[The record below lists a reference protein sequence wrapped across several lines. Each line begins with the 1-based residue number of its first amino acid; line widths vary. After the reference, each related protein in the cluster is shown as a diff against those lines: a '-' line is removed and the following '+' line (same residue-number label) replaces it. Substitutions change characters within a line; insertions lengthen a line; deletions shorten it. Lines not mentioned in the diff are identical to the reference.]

1 MQEDYEQVEA
11 ALGSRLLGASE
22 FRTKNKRLNQVL
34 SLQYRVHYHVHQK
47 GIIKEAA
54 CKVLLEECNRFERD
68 SSDALVE
75 KVWLNLAGIL
85 NYHLSHPQTADKCLA
100 ESAKISA
107 AQGAFGTFLSVE
119 NLYYSGLLRG
129 DKSRDFYVKHLPEV
143 VTSLPKESNVLTYHY
158 LDRIISRLSMNWSQA
173 ISAFPRTVISSFIAI
188 MSEPDGHD
196 QELLAL
202 GKTILASAKFP
213 NAEEANNASL
223 EQFHLVLQHYL
234 RSTKSELSPDWHSF
248 VVESMSR
255 TFQSMIVT
263 KTAMIYFGRENQL
276 RESIL
281 NFNVFLNYN
290 RSYRDLNNGEWF
302 DVLAIIDAYEHIV
315 SRSEGRD
322 IPKIFA
328 LKDVMKRFEGLLCSF
343 YEDSALPLV
352 KVERSIEWASE
363 GTRVFVPERA
373 SSLLARSWNALY
385 EYSREDLDKLL
396 NDNHTYYLANA
407 LAARPDNSKIAFNY
421 AFTLAQKREITHAVK
436 FLKSNIL
443 EREPENYKAWH
454 LLALC
459 ESIKEDKNVSFKIV
473 CSVLQAL
480 ENAVHEDP
488 QAPARDRWQLIHLKL
503 TQLAIIQEMFGVND
517 ALELL
522 PELFE
527 LFNFAFPENGK
538 NGDLGSAY
546 NKTKDYL
553 HQSVWLFAVKLYL
566 TQGLIVDAREA
577 LAESRNVTKN
587 FQNLNNDLADG
598 YLSLDVDGKKAL
610 RSFEK
615 VLFYDA
621 LNIDA
626 IVGFAKCLVPTSQE
640 NSSHQLQPQT
650 PSAAGLDAFTGEKDR
665 SAAYARLK
673 MVLEEVVER
682 SIEGCHAPEVWWYL
696 SRVYENYDD
705 TERLETSLW
714 NCVKYQ
720 ELQPIRDFKNCNF

>member
-1 MQEDYEQVEA
+1 MQDDYEKVEV
-11 ALGSRLLGASE
+11 ALGSRLLGANQ
-22 FRTKNKRLNQVL
+22 FRTKNKRLNEVL

-47 GIIKEAA
+47 DKVKEAA
-54 CKVLLEECNRFERD
+54 CRVLLEECNRFERD
-68 SSDALVE
+68 SSEPIVE
-75 KVWLNLAGIL
+75 KVWLNLVGIL
-85 NYHLSHPQTADKCLA
+85 NYHLSHPQTAERYLA
-100 ESAKISA
+100 DSGRILAVE
-107 AQGAFGTFLSVE
+107 GAFGTFLSIE
-119 NLYYSGLLRG
+119 NLFYSGLLRG
-129 DKSRDFYVKHLPEV
+129 DKSRDFYIKHLPEV
-143 VTSLPKESNVLTYHY
+143 LTSLPKESNVLTYHY
-158 LDRIISRLSMNWSQA
+158 LDLIISGLSMNWSQVLA
-173 ISAFPRTVISSFIAI
+173 AFPHSVISFFIAVI
-188 MSEPDGHD
+188 SEPDGHD
-196 QELLAL
+196 QELLAQ

-213 NAEEANNASL
+213 NAEESNSASL
-223 EQFHLVLQHYL
+223 EQFHLVLQHYF
-234 RSTKSELSPDWHSF
+234 RSTRSKLSPDWHSF

-255 TFQSMIVT
+255 TFQSMIVS
-263 KTAMIYFGRENQL
+263 KTAMIYLGRENQL

-290 RSYRDLNNGEWF
+290 RSYKDLNNGEWF
-302 DVLAIIDAYEHIV
+302 DVLSVIDAYEYIV
-315 SRSEGRD
+315 SRSEGSD
-322 IPKIFA
+322 IPKIFVF
-328 LKDVMKRFEGLLCSF
+328 KDVMKRFEGLLSSF

-352 KVERSIEWASE
+352 KIERSIEWASD
-363 GTRVFVPERA
+363 GSRIFVPERA
-373 SSLLARSWNALY
+373 SSLLAKSWNAFY

-396 NDNHTYYLANA
+396 NGNHTYYLANA
-407 LAARPDNSKIAFNY
+407 LAAMPTNSKMAFNY
-421 AFTLAQKREITHAVK
+421 AFTLAQRREITHAIK
-436 FLKSNIL
+436 FLKCNIL

-480 ENAVHEDP
+480 ENAIHEDP

-503 TQLAIIQEMFGVND
+503 TQLAIIQEMLGVND

-527 LFNFAFPENGK
+527 LFNFAFPQNGENS
-538 NGDLGSAY
+538 DLGSAY
-546 NKTKDYL
+546 NKSKDYL

-566 TQGLIVDAREA
+566 TQGLSADAREA
-577 LAESRNVTKN
+577 LAESRNVTKK
-587 FQNLNNDLADG
+587 FQNLNNDLANG
-598 YLSLDVDGKKAL
+598 YISLNVDGKKAL
-610 RSFEK
+610 HSFEK
-615 VLFYDA
+615 VLFYDP

-626 IVGFAKCLVPTSQE
+626 IVGFAKCLIPTNQE
-640 NSSHQLQPQT
+640 NVSHQLEPQM
-650 PSAAGLDAFTGEKDR
+650 PSAVGFDAFTGEKDR

-673 MVLEEVVER
+673 MVLEEVVEK